1 MADGIYDIDINKLLG
16 INPTLPQGL
25 LENDPNLATDA
36 FSKQIFGG
44 LEGLTQAQ
52 QNYAGTPETILRTL
66 LGMKTGRQA
75 AYDAATKR
83 YQTRQDILKD
93 QLGIKKLTGEVEMQP
108 YQKRKLMIETGDAEN
123 KFYESSIRA
132 KSIKTRLRQLEEQGR
147 YAELDRYAQNPDE
160 FIKMEAAADIKN
172 KVFDDDTISAAMSI
186 GLNPNNRDS
195 WREQDWANLD
205 ILLQAPDAQ
214 EANEQNLKNRQAHA
228 ADRSNVPLVQIKDR
242 NTLAKEMRMGGRNV
256 TLTQQQQDGQ
266 PQQQSNEPV
275 DLEFYSPTFSEL
287 QKGKI
292 KAGTDPRFP
301 NGVVFGSDGL
311 NYTEE
316 QWNSMGKAWQLAR
329 RKGLKTDK
337 QQDLEQKTFDNAQ
350 KAGAQKAYLFDTIQR
365 SNKAI
370 EEILSKPEFL
380 KDLASVGG
388 RAITNLNLGK
398 YGFTSDVQD
407 IKNLFSLVRNKQ
419 FIREI
424 QDMRANNDTGGA
436 VGNVS
441 NFEVE
446 MFMNAAAA
454 LQDSSSAS
462 FMYNQLA
469 NLHDQSK
476 KAMERN
482 LGTYTELYGNEFLS
496 TSGLNYYDPNS
507 FMDIPSWEEAT
518 NQSGRD
524 RTAKK
529 NITVKKLED

>member
-1 MADGIYDIDINKLLG
+1 MADGYYDIDINKLLG

-66 LGMKTGRQA
+66 LGMKTGRQT

-108 YQKRKLMIETGDAEN
+108 YQKRKLMVETGDAEN

-186 GLNPNNRDS
+186 GLNPNNRDL

-205 ILLQAPDAQ
+205 VLLQAPNAE
-214 EANEQNLKNRQAHA
+214 EANKLNLENRKAHA
-228 ADRSNVPLVQIKDR
+228 ADRSNIPLNQVKDR

-256 TLTQQQQDGQ
+256 TLTKQQDNGQ
-266 PQQQSNEPV
+266 IQQSSNEPV
-275 DLEFYSPTFSEL
+275 DLEFYSPTFEEL

-292 KAGTDPRFP
+292 NAGTDPRFP
-301 NGVVFGSDGL
+301 EGVIFGSDGL
-311 NYTEE
+311 NYTQT
-316 QWNSMGKAWQLAR
+316 QWDGMGKAWQLAR
-329 RKGLKTDK
+329 RKGLRTDK

-380 KDLASVGG
+380 EDLASVGG

-407 IKNLFSLVRNKQ
+407 IKNLFNLVRNKQ

-454 LQDSSSAS
+454 LQDSGSAK

-482 LGTYTELYGNEFLS
+482 LSTYTELYGNEFLS

-507 FMDIPSWEEAT
+507 FMDILSWEEAT

-529 NITVKKLED
+529 NIKVRKID

>member
-93 QLGIKKLTGEVEMQP
+93 QLGIKKVTGELEMQP
-108 YQKRKLMIETGDAEN
+108 YQKRELMLNIGDKEN

-132 KSIKTRLRQLEEQGR
+132 KSIKRQLMQLEEQGR

-160 FIKMEAAADIKN
+160 FIKLEAAADIRN

-205 ILLQAPDAQ
+205 ILLQAPDAK
-214 EANEQNLKNRQAHA
+214 EANELNLKNRQAHA

-242 NTLAKEMRMGGRNV
+242 NTLAKEMRIGGRNV
-256 TLTQQQQDGQ
+256 TLIKQQNGQ
-266 PQQQSNEPV
+266 AQQQSNEPV
-275 DLEFYSPTFSEL
+275 DLEFYNPTFEEL

-292 KAGTDPRFP
+292 NAGTDPRFP
-301 NGVVFGSDGL
+301 EGVIFGSDGV
-311 NYTEE
+311 NYTQA
-316 QWNSMGKAWQLAR
+316 QWDAMGENYRRAR
-329 RKGLKTDK
+329 RKGLERKTQVEFEEK
-337 QQDLEQKTFDNAQ
+337 VNDNAA
-350 KAGAQKAYLFDTIQR
+350 KAGGMNEYLFRNIDKTNRI
-365 SNKAI
+365 I
-370 EEILSKPEFL
+370 EEIVSKPEFL
-380 KDLASVGG
+380 EDLASVGG

-407 IKNLFSLVRNKQ
+407 IQNLFNLVKNQQ
-419 FIREI
+419 FINEI
-424 QDMRANNDTGGA
+424 QNMRANNPTGGA

-441 NFEVE
+441 DFEVK

-454 LQDSSSAS
+454 LQEGGSAK
-462 FMYNQLA
+462 FMYNELKR
-469 NLHDQSK
+469 LHEFGKRGMKEQQK
-476 KAMERN
+476 KYR
-482 LGTYTELYGNEFLS
+482 ELYGDNNASINNFD
-496 TSGLNYYDPNS
+496 YYSADS
-507 FMDIPSWEEAT
+507 YVDIPEWNAAIS
-518 NQSGRD
+518 QSGQNK
-524 RTAKK
+524 TLKK
-529 NITVKKLED
+529 NITVRKLED